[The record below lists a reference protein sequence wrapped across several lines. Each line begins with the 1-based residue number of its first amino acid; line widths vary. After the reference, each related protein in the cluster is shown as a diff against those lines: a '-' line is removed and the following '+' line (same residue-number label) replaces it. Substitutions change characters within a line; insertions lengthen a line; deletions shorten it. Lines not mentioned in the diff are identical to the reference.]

1 MEPDNETLQ
10 VDRITAVFA
19 KTATQEAE
27 ALVLFEQR
35 FDKQFPM
42 PETPNVQMMAPGPTK
57 LMEDLGVAKGYASN
71 VIKAWKADR
80 RIPTPSQDAPD
91 VPSQ

>member
-1 MEPDNETLQ
+1 MGPDNTEILNE
-10 VDRITAVFA
+10 DRITAVFA
-19 KTATQEAE
+19 KTAHQEAE

-42 PETPNVQMMAPGPTK
+42 PETPNVQ
-57 LMEDLGVAKGYASN
+57 
-71 VIKAWKADR
+71 WKADR
-80 RIPTPSQDAPD
+80 RIPTQSQDAPD